1 MIRRSS
7 VGPQTDQRS
16 EPASAG
22 RGRGLLRVA
31 RHGPDSSQF
40 EGPWPRAVQRFERA
54 VHRFHDLTEATSDR
68 PLRRELERI
77 GETLDSCLA
86 DLQAARRVG
95 AREGRETLVV
105 RATHRA
111 ATLCAH
117 SSEAALMA
125 GERARRREFEDV
137 IRCVDTIRTL
147 VKAIR
152 ELVDTCMIYH

>member
-7 VGPQTDQRS
+7 AAAQPDRSPDQA
-16 EPASAG
+16 PVG
-22 RGRGLLRVA
+22 RGRGLLRIA
-31 RHGPDSSQF
+31 RQGPDSSQF

-54 VHRFHDLTEATSDR
+54 VHRFHDLTEGTSDR
-68 PLRRELERI
+68 PLRRELQRL

-86 DLQAARRVG
+86 DLQAARRAG
-95 AREGRETLVV
+95 AREDRETMVV

-137 IRCVDTIRTL
+137 IRCVDTIQTL

-152 ELVDTCMIYH
+152 ELVDTCMIHH

>member
-1 MIRRSS
+1 MIRRQGVAAQPDDGS
-7 VGPQTDQRS
+7 Q
-16 EPASAG
+16 PAPTG
-22 RGRGLLRVA
+22 RGRGLLRIA
-31 RHGPDSSQF
+31 RQGPDSSHL

-54 VHRFHDLTEATSDR
+54 VHRFHELTEATSDR
-68 PLRRELERI
+68 PLRLELARL
-77 GETLDSCLA
+77 GEALDSCLA
-86 DLQAARRVG
+86 DLQAARRAG
-95 AREGRETLVV
+95 AREGQETMVV

-137 IRCVDTIRTL
+137 VRCVDTIRTL

-152 ELVDTCMIYH
+152 ELVDTCMIYR